1 MLAYHFLVSAHQISS
16 KTLRIKVNN
25 PKRLFERKW
34 D

>member
-1 MLAYHFLVSAHQISS
+1 MLTYHFPVSALQIPG